1 MVLLMAVSYGLQLF
15 NEEKQ
20 ANLELGVLPFSSE
33 NGPSDFRAAFKVG
46 QTDLQQAN
54 RRLKNGD
61 IVFRAGDTWLTNVA
75 EQFASELTYTH
86 VGVITLEGR
95 QAKVVHASIE
105 GNSLAETLGNRVVEE
120 PLADFLQRGN
130 TTHAAVY
137 RLKDDVAERANAER
151 ANVKQASGK
160 QASGK
165 SASGKQSSDQPNAN
179 PQIRVDA
186 ISKSAAKVAKTY
198 AKKATPF
205 DSGFDLATA
214 DRVYCTELIW
224 RAYLDAGVDLSDQ
237 GLESF
242 DFPFSGQYL
251 TPDSLSK
258 SVNLEP
264 VYQFNQIRAV
274 QSPTP

>member
-1 MVLLMAVSYGLQLF
+1 MVLLMGVSYGLQLF
-15 NEEKQ
+15 NEENQ
-20 ANLELGVLPFSSE
+20 AAPEIGVLPFSSE
-33 NGPSDFRAAFKVG
+33 NSPSDFRAAFKVG
-46 QTDLQQAN
+46 QADLQQAN

-86 VGVITLEGR
+86 VGVITIEGR

-137 RLKDDVAERANAER
+137 RLKDDVA
-151 ANVKQASGK
+151 KQVNGK
-160 QASGK
+160 QADSK
-165 SASGKQSSDQPNAN
+165 HANAQLPAN
-179 PQIRVDA
+179 RQVSVDA
-186 ISKSAAKVAKTY
+186 ISKSAAKVAKNY

-205 DSGFDLATA
+205 DAGFDLATA

-237 GLESF
+237 GLERF

-251 TPDSLSK
+251 TPDSLSQ
-258 SVNLEP
+258 SENLEP

-274 QSPTP
+274 QSPAP

>member
-1 MVLLMAVSYGLQLF
+1 MVLLMGVSYGLQLF
-15 NEEKQ
+15 NENNQ
-20 ANLELGVLPFSSE
+20 AAPEIGVLPFSSE
-33 NGPSDFRAAFKVG
+33 SSPSDFRATFKVG
-46 QTDLQQAN
+46 QADLQQAN

-86 VGVITLEGR
+86 VGVITIEGR

-137 RLKDDVAERANAER
+137 RLKGDVAKQATDKQATD
-151 ANVKQASGK
+151 KQASGK
-160 QASGK
+160 AND
-165 SASGKQSSDQPNAN
+165 KQLGSKHANAQPNAN
-179 PQIRVDA
+179 RQVRVDA
-186 ISKSAAKVAKTY
+186 IAKSAAKVAKNY

-251 TPDSLSK
+251 TPDSLSQ
-258 SVNLEP
+258 SANLEP

-274 QSPTP
+274 QSPMP